1 MLKNDVLISEIGQAG
16 FDLFNFKVDIPRS
29 TKIGVSYMSAWKMKS
44 NRIYDAINNVFV
56 IKL

>member
-29 TKIGVSYMSAWKMKS
+29 TKIGVSYMSA
-44 NRIYDAINNVFV
+44 
-56 IKL
+56 